1 MRGVPGNRH
10 SYRDYLLTLLDPST
24 IFRSYGAGRIYGILR
39 ILLLYLNF
47 PPARHLPAMLRN
59 LPASARRWQAG
70 ARQAG
75 CSRAGPPSCQ
85 AERGGR
91 ARQAGKELKIPNR
104 YAKGGKGQRSDVGS
118 QGSEKDSGLKYL
130 GMNAFGK
137 DRNFIG

>member
-24 IFRSYGAGRIYGILR
+24 IFRSYGAGRIYWIFGIFFVC
-39 ILLLYLNF
+39 ILNF
-47 PPARHLPAMLRN
+47 R
-59 LPASARRWQAG
+59 
-70 ARQAG
+70 
-75 CSRAGPPSCQ
+75 
-85 AERGGR
+85 
-91 ARQAGKELKIPNR
+91 KKLKIPNR
-104 YAKGGKGQRSDVGS
+104 FAKGGKGQWSVVGGQWSEDGKGQRSDVGS